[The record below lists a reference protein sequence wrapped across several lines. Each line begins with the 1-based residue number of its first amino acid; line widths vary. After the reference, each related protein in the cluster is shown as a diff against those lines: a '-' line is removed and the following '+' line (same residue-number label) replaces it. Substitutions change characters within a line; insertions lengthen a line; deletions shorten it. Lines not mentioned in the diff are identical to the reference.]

1 MDQEVKLTKSV
12 RGTGRASADLVIWKT
27 EEDKKKNK
35 TAFLVVELK
44 AKSLKLKVEDCY
56 QGYNYATWSR
66 AKLFAISNGK
76 ELQVYK
82 TVEEE
87 LPLKLQ
93 PVNDIP
99 NAKDIADASKLE
111 KALEKTKEFTGNE
124 FAKLLHKCH
133 NIIRN
138 NDKLSPEASFDEISK
153 ILFIKIM
160 YERNPKQESIFSLSQ
175 FEKLKDAWNLSRG
188 KSEKETSYVQR
199 LFEDV
204 KEEFVNDNIFETNER
219 IKLRENSF
227 EQIVKELE
235 IYNLTSTS
243 SDVKGIAFEKFL
255 GRTFRGELGQ
265 FFTPRVIVDF
275 IVNILEPKEKELV
288 CDPCAGSGGFLI
300 KCFETVKE
308 QIELEYIKI
317 KKQKQ
322 IQIFGKNLEN
332 IDDETLQKQ
341 YEDFLIEINQEEEAR
356 IQFLSRKSIFG
367 TDANP
372 RMARVSKMNMIMH
385 GDGHNGIH
393 HNDGLLNVNG
403 IFRNR
408 FDIIITNPPFGT
420 NLKKDAPTVE
430 NDDKYS
436 NEAMIEK
443 YLQEYGP
450 IYEEELKLVTD
461 NIGEPIRGLFETGK
475 TSGATEVLFI
485 ERCLDLLKP
494 GGRMG
499 IVLPEGVLN
508 SSNLE
513 TIREYFESRAKILLL
528 VSIPQDVFVSSGAT
542 VKTSVVFLKK
552 FTNEELEQYNAIIEH
567 SEHFINHKYGN
578 EILAL
583 ENKLKLKGT
592 NALSIS
598 DKKLIREQLQAINT
612 KKHFERNENIRDKFD
627 YEVPISDIQKAGIT
641 TTGVKGEDQLPKL
654 VETYIKYSKKELDT
668 KSLKDSSFK
677 LIKYKDRTNWSVS
690 HLLENNFDYNEDY
703 ILMRLGDFLI
713 RNKTRI
719 EIDDNTTYKRVTIR
733 LYNKG
738 VKQRDTEIGKNI
750 GTKKQ
755 FVIKKGQFLL
765 SKIDARNGAFG
776 IATEEVDGAII
787 TADFFAYDID
797 ESKIDPL
804 FLVLLTT
811 TEQFQKFAQSSS
823 SGTTGRQ
830 RIDENKFLDVK
841 IPLPKLLKQKEII
854 EKYREIQK
862 QKEILLIKEAKAKDE
877 FVKEIF
883 NEVN

>member
-1 MDQEVKLTKSV
+1 MELELKIDEKKNKIFAPLKNKELDALPEEIVRQEFICKLVNEYGYSLKQMDQEVKLTKSV
-12 RGTGRASADLVIWKT
+12 RGTGRASADLVIWKS

-99 NAKDIADASKLE
+99 NAKDIEDESKLE
-111 KALEKTKEFTGNE
+111 KALAKTKEFTGNE
-124 FAKLLHKCH
+124 FAKLLQKCH

-188 KSEKETSYVQR
+188 RSEKETSYMQR

-204 KEEFVNDNIFETNER
+204 KEEFINDNIFENNER

-275 IVNILEPKEKELV
+275 IVHLLDPKEKELV

-308 QIELEYIKI
+308 QIELEYIKL
-317 KKQKQ
+317 KKEKQKE
-322 IQIFGKNLEN
+322 IFGKDLEN
-332 IDDETLQKQ
+332 IDDEKLQNQ
-341 YEDFLIEINQEEEAR
+341 YEAFLTVINQEEEAR

-408 FDIIITNPPFGT
+408 FDVIITNPPFGT
-420 NLKKDAPTVE
+420 NLKKDSPTVE
-430 NDDKYS
+430 NDDKYT

-443 YLQEYGP
+443 YIEEYGS
-450 IYEEELKLVTD
+450 IYEEELKQVTD
-461 NIGEPIRGLFETGK
+461 NVGEPIRGLFETGK

-513 TIREYFESRAKILLL
+513 STREYYESRAKILLL
-528 VSIPQDVFVSSGAT
+528 VSLPQDVFVSSGAT
-542 VKTSVVFLKK
+542 VKTSLVFLRK
-552 FTNEELEQYNAIIEH
+552 FTLEEHEQYNKLVEETETAIEQKYK
-567 SEHFINHKYGN
+567 SEV
-578 EILAL
+578 EPL
-583 ENKLKLKGT
+583 EKKLKLKGDQ
-592 NALSIS
+592 ALSVT
-598 DKKLIREQLQAINT
+598 DKKVIREQLKAIIS
-612 KKHFERNENIRDKFD
+612 KKQIEIKEIVKEKFD

-641 TTGVKGEDQLPKL
+641 TTGAKGEDQLP
-654 VETYIKYSKKELDT
+654 
-668 KSLKDSSFK
+668 
-677 LIKYKDRTNWSVS
+677 N
-690 HLLENNFDYNEDY
+690 LLELFTEYRIKNNLWN
-703 ILMRLGDFLI
+703 
-713 RNKTRI
+713 
-719 EIDDNTTYKRVTIR
+719 
-733 LYNKG
+733 
-738 VKQRDTEIGKNI
+738 
-750 GTKKQ
+750 
-755 FVIKKGQFLL
+755 
-765 SKIDARNGAFG
+765 
-776 IATEEVDGAII
+776 
-787 TADFFAYDID
+787 
-797 ESKIDPL
+797 
-804 FLVLLTT
+804 
-811 TEQFQKFAQSSS
+811 
-823 SGTTGRQ
+823 
-830 RIDENKFLDVK
+830 
-841 IPLPKLLKQKEII
+841 
-854 EKYREIQK
+854 
-862 QKEILLIKEAKAKDE
+862 
-877 FVKEIF
+877 
-883 NEVN
+883 